1 MLGIRGP
8 DIYLLLLNFAHTRP
22 LLSIRI
28 PGYFLIKTRK
38 GCFAW
43 KASSEG
49 VRRRAELAWPLA
61 FPEHHGPAV
70 PWAPAFIKQAWGP
83 LGLPLSHVN
92 VGLMVVISQCPVRER
107 VGSHCPPLLHSM
119 LSDAFDEGM
128 EGSLAN
134 RTGY

>member
-1 MLGIRGP
+1 MLSTRGLH
-8 DIYLLLLNFAHTRP
+8 IYLLFLYFAHTRP

-28 PGYFLIKTRK
+28 PGPFLINTGK

-43 KASSEG
+43 KVSSEG
-49 VRRRAELAWPLA
+49 VRRMAELAQPLA
-61 FPEHHGPAV
+61 FPEHCSPAV
-70 PWAPAFIKQAWGP
+70 HREPAFIKQEWGP
-83 LGLPLSHVN
+83 LCLPLSHVN

-107 VGSHCPPLLHSM
+107 VGYHCPPLLHSM
-119 LSDAFDEGM
+119 LNDAFDEGM